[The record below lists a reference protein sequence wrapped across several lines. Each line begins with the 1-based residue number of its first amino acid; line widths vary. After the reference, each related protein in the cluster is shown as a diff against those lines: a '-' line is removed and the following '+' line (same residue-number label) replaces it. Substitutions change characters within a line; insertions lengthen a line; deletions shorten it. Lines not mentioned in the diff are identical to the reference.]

1 MPCYL
6 CNAIQ
11 QNVRGAKA
19 GNHLVQI
26 GATEF
31 TQELTKEPISV
42 SQHKCS
48 ECGAKWKHVDDP
60 RDPNAGWVFIPPA

>member
-6 CNAIQ
+6 CNAIE

-19 GNHLVQI
+19 GNHLVRI
-26 GATEF
+26 GPAVV
-31 TQELTKEPISV
+31 TQESGKDSILV

-60 RDPNAGWVFIPPA
+60 GDPNAGWVFIPPA